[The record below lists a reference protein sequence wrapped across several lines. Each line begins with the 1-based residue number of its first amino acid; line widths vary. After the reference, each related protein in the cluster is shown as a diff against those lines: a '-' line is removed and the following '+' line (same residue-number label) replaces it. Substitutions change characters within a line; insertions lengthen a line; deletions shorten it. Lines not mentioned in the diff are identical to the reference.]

1 MATFHF
7 DAYLCKGFKYTVHSS
22 HFDRVRLF
30 SQISLQDRY
39 INTLINIATLLTGQY
54 EVMYSKGKSLKTDEI
69 FHMILL

>member
-1 MATFHF
+1 MHMYVRVSNT
-7 DAYLCKGFKYTVHSS
+7 YTVHSS

-39 INTLINIATLLTGQY
+39 INTLINSVILLTGQY

-69 FHMILL
+69 YHMILLQLTRN